1 MCAQVQQQHVE
12 IQRVS
17 VLSAEARRARGGAPA
32 AGARFA
38 PPALRH
44 GAPAD
49 ERSGAPGCAGSNPTL
64 CYAICA
70 FKQLAELMAKFDQF
84 NEEAKVRAAHAAAA
98 PRSACCLSGLAR
110 APPPQPHRP
119 SARFR
124 RIRPQESEV
133 DRTES
138 RFLPMKVLR
147 DELPDERLYDG
158 APDDW

>member
-98 PRSACCLSGLAR
+98 PRSACRRSGLAR
-110 APPPQPHRP
+110 ARRRSLTAHPHASAA
-119 SARFR
+119 SARR
-124 RIRPQESEV
+124 RARWTA
-133 DRTES
+133 RS
-138 RFLPMKVLR
+138 RASCR
-147 DELPDERLYDG
+147 
-158 APDDW
+158 